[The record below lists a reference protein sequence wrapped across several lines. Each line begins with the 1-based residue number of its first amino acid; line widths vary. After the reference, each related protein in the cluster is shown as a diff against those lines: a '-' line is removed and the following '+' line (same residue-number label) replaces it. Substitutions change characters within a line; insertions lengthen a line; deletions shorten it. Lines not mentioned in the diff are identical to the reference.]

1 MVNYNRLFH
10 ILNRNIIAKEFKYS
24 EQDVKNCF
32 AKTSYDDLTD
42 HEKVLI
48 SKTFK
53 EVEDAEDIDFII
65 KDLDLNKQNIK
76 SIYIS
81 SPYNNKI
88 KAWNNYFNIPYK
100 KEANP
105 PYKPMDIDKILSPT
119 LKKMAIEKLNQGY
132 KF

>member
-10 ILNRNIIAKEFKYS
+10 ILNRNIAKEYKYS

-65 KDLDLNKQNIK
+65 KDLDLNKENIK

-81 SPYNNKI
+81 SPYNNRI

-105 PYKPMDIDKILSPT
+105 PYKPIDIDKILSPT

>member
-10 ILNRNIIAKEFKYS
+10 ILNRNTVPERKYS
-24 EQDVKNCF
+24 DLEIKNCF

-65 KDLDLNKQNIK
+65 KDLDLNKENIK

-119 LKKMAIEKLNQGY
+119 LKKLAIEKLNQGY

>member
-10 ILNRNIIAKEFKYS
+10 ILNRNISKEYKYC

-65 KDLDLNKQNIK
+65 KDLDLNKENIK

-119 LKKMAIEKLNQGY
+119 LKKLAIEKLNQGY